1 MRKIYSFIIATLIS
15 ACAFMATAQ
24 AQSLDEMLANPKVD
38 DIFVTRLD
46 SISDGYDSESYGFI
60 RVIDVNG
67 DSITVITEAT
77 AWEHAQGSLDEIDED
92 FSNVTWDFDEEIKLA
107 RNDLSDLKG
116 GIILKGRRL
125 TAEEIKKYLD

>member
-15 ACAFMATAQ
+15 TCAFMATAQ

-38 DIFVTRLD
+38 DVFVTRLD
-46 SISDGYDSESYGFI
+46 SISDGYDDETYGLI

-77 AWEHAQGSLDEIDED
+77 AWEQAQGSLDEIDED
-92 FSNVTWDFDEEIKLA
+92 FSNVTWDFDEEIQLA
-107 RNDLSDLKG
+107 RDDLSDLKD
-116 GIILKGRRL
+116 IILKGRRL
-125 TAEEIKKYLD
+125 TEDEIKKYLD